1 MIDWN
6 KPTAMMLGRWQPW
19 HKGHQTLF
27 EEALK
32 RTGQVIIMV
41 RDMPKSD
48 SNPFNFLQVRDNI
61 KEALKKYEGKFE
73 VIKVPNIANIIYGR
87 DVGYKVEKI
96 DLDKEIESI
105 SATKIRAEMKEQRKI

>member
-32 RTGQVIIMV
+32 RTGQVVIMV
-41 RDMPKSD
+41 RSMPRSEN
-48 SNPFNFLQVRDNI
+48 NPLTFLQVKDRIED
-61 KEALKKYEGKFE
+61 ALESYKDQIEIIE
-73 VIKVPNIANIIYGR
+73 VPNITNIIYGR
-87 DVGYKVEKI
+87 DVGYKVEKVS
-96 DLDKEIESI
+96 LDAQIEAI
-105 SATKIRAEMKEQRKI
+105 SATKIRQEMKDEI

>member
-32 RTGQVIIMV
+32 RTGQVVIMV
-41 RDMPKSD
+41 RSLPKSEH
-48 SNPFNFLQVRDNI
+48 NPLTFLQVKDRIED
-61 KEALKKYEGKFE
+61 ALESYKDQIEIIE
-73 VIKVPNIANIIYGR
+73 VPNITNIIYGR
-87 DVGYKVEKI
+87 DVGYKVEKVS
-96 DLDKEIESI
+96 LDAQIEAI
-105 SATKIRAEMKEQRKI
+105 SATKIRQEMKDEI